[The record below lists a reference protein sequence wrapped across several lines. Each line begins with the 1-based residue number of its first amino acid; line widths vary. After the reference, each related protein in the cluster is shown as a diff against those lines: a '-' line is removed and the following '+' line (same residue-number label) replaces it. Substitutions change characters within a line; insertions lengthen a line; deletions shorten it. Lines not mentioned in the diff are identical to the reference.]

1 MSPQSRREIIQ
12 EAIGAGLDVFTE
24 VGRKFPTAPL
34 TSPQLVEMIQAD
46 LESGARLVT
55 IERSEIVQLMEKN
68 SEVLVDTAKAV
79 GFDKV
84 IFESHLPGPD
94 MMVWLIRTLGPQ
106 VNLMGHTEYCALAH
120 DCRLGMNR
128 SVGYSFLTAK
138 GAKI

>member
-1 MSPQSRREIIQ
+1 M
-12 EAIGAGLDVFTE
+12 
-24 VGRKFPTAPL
+24 
-34 TSPQLVEMIQAD
+34 
-46 LESGARLVT
+46 VT
-55 IERSEIVQLMEKN
+55 IERSEIVQLKE
-68 SEVLVDTAKAV
+68 SDPQVLIETAKAV

-94 MMVWLIRTLGPQ
+94 LMVWLIRTLGPD

-138 GAKI
+138 GGKQ